1 MRKDASQP
9 QRTLRR
15 DGPTREGRQ
24 RAQAR
29 LIRQDVLNGVVGE
42 AVVKAVQ
49 ATPNAKLCSEH
60 APQIGA

>member
-1 MRKDASQP
+1 M
-9 QRTLRR
+9 RR
-15 DGPTREGRQ
+15 DVLLQQTLWRDSLTRDGRR

-29 LIRQDVLNGVVGE
+29 LIRQDVLNGVMGE

-49 ATPNAKLCSEH
+49 ATPNAKLCFEH